1 VKKTKLA
8 SVSAPLPD
16 EVARLFAEAGAV
28 IRDPYEVDPALFT
41 TDRDLWRGKMTA
53 RLHDLCGFRTK
64 TLPLAVMA
72 CEILEAER
80 PMTLR
85 GLFYRVVSAGVLPNT
100 DRKHYDSLGR
110 IMTTLRERGEV
121 PFSYLVDNVRSTLKP
136 SSWSGL
142 ADYGDTVRRVYRKDY
157 WASLPEYVHI
167 FCEKDAMAGVLQ
179 SVTHEYDVA
188 LSVIRGYVSL
198 SFAHQIALQWS
209 EINKPITAYYLGDFD
224 PSGFDLERD
233 LREKLERYCD
243 RPFAWVRLAVT
254 DEDFNH
260 FDLFPLKPKTK
271 DRRTAAFLR
280 AGYTEC
286 AELDAIPAVALR
298 ERLEQA
304 ILSHIPAD
312 EWNRLIEIEDAERDS
327 VAKIVKRMR
336 AA

>member
-1 VKKTKLA
+1 VSKTKLA
-8 SVSAPLPD
+8 SISALLDAGWERWRD
-16 EVARLFAEAGAV
+16 EMASRLIES
-28 IRDPYEVDPALFT
+28 
-41 TDRDLWRGKMTA
+41 
-53 RLHDLCGFRTK
+53 CGFRAK

-72 CEILEAER
+72 CEILGAEQ

-85 GLFYRVVSAGVLPNT
+85 GLFYRVVSAGGLPTT
-100 DRKHYDSLGR
+100 DRKHYDALGR
-110 IMTTLRERGEV
+110 VMTTLRECGEV
-121 PFSYLVDNVRSTLKP
+121 PFSFLVDNVRSTLKP

-142 ADYGDTVRRVYRKDY
+142 ADFGDTVRRAYRKDF
-157 WASLPEYVHI
+157 WANLPEYVHV

-179 SVTHEYDVA
+179 PVTYEYDVA

-198 SFAHQIALQWS
+198 SFAHEIASQWTQIK
-209 EINKPITAYYLGDFD
+209 KPITAYYLGDFD

-233 LREKLERYCD
+233 LREKLHRYCD
-243 RPFAWVRLAVT
+243 RPFAWIRLAVT
-254 DEDFNH
+254 DEDFSQ
-260 FDLFPLKPKTK
+260 FTLFPLEPKKK

-298 ERLEQA
+298 ERLQQA

-312 EWNRLIEIEDAERDS
+312 QWNRLRAIEAAERDS
-327 VAKIVKRMR
+327 VAKIVKMMS